1 MARAPGF
8 LWVPARQPRPAGPK
22 SASHAPEAQTAP
34 VGRGGSRP
42 GLRRCEVSVRGR
54 VDRTG
59 IRGQCERDAPGASMY
74 DATMKH
80 HISTITRGRMPGG
93 RLQAGGR
100 DSRTLARRAGL
111 RDSLRV
117 RRLSAQARQLNV
129 DVFGVS
135 GGLLESDVALCRV
148 LIGEQAPCGG
158 RTQDGARR
166 EPGWCGRGRGFVRRA
181 TLTERPSRNCRC
193 GGRPRASRR
202 DSRQSATQTS
212 TATPRGSARAR
223 ARITGMRQSGKEQRT
238 RLIELARVL
247 LRLLQD
253 RIVFERGAETHDR
266 AATPRS
272 GEVWTVSSRVE
283 EFRRR
288 RRPAGAASPCV
299 RCPGLTASE
308 RAMRTKCR
316 LA

>member
-1 MARAPGF
+1 
-8 LWVPARQPRPAGPK
+8 
-22 SASHAPEAQTAP
+22 
-34 VGRGGSRP
+34 
-42 GLRRCEVSVRGR
+42 
-54 VDRTG
+54 
-59 IRGQCERDAPGASMY
+59 MY

-166 EPGWCGRGRGFVRRA
+166 EPGRYGRGRGFVRRA

-223 ARITGMRQSGKEQRT
+223 ARITGMRQSGKDQRT

-266 AATPRS
+266 AATTCKRRS
-272 GEVWTVSSRVE
+272 LDGFKPGRGVSAPV
-283 EFRRR
+283 